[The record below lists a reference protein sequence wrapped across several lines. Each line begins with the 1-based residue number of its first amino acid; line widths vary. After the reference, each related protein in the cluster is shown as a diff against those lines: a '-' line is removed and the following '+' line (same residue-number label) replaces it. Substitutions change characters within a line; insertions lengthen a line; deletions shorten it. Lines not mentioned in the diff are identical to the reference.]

1 VTANCHGLTA
11 AKAPWPAA
19 DAASTPIK
27 NAPLTLMTIVPQG
40 NVSPTRRATNPDSQN
55 LAIPPKTLPRETQI
69 TPSIVSTACLD
80 LLSDLHAV
88 HQMLKRP
95 MVVPFNVA
103 ESLSSASSLSSLVH
117 NNQHIQPVA
126 RTVPGWRTTE
136 LLDFTL
142 RQRRRP
148 ERHIAM
154 A

>member
-80 LLSDLHAV
+80 LLSDLLAV

-95 MVVPFNVA
+95 GVVPFNVA
-103 ESLSSASSLSSLVH
+103 SASSLASLVH
-117 NNQHIQPVA
+117 NNQHIQPIAHHFWLAHDAVA
-126 RTVPGWRTTE
+126 
-136 LLDFTL
+136 
-142 RQRRRP
+142 
-148 ERHIAM
+148 
-154 A
+154 